1 MSTLVRLTCT
11 STPTFPFLSTFAHL
25 LPTMRFLHTADWHLG
40 RLLHGVHLTD
50 DQAHLLDQFL
60 TLVRD
65 VRPDAVI
72 VAGDIYDRAVPPKEA
87 VALLNDVLQQLVVDL
102 DVPVIMNAGNHDSA
116 ERLHFGSA
124 ILENQGLH
132 IYARPGREAEPVVLH
147 DAHGPVHVYPL
158 PYAEPAEMR
167 QVVPDAEITTH
178 DDVVRVQTARAR
190 AGHPPNTRAIGVAHI
205 FAQGGDLS
213 DTERPLSV
221 GGSEQV
227 AAAHFDGFD
236 YVALGHLHRRQ
247 KVGASHIR
255 YSGSLMKYSFNEVA
269 HEKSVYLV
277 EMDAAGDCTVE
288 TIPLTPR
295 RDLRKIEGTLD
306 EVLTGPKPGES
317 ADDYLWVDLKE
328 EGPVLDAMNKIRSVY
343 PNTLH
348 IQRPRADVSRTIRGL
363 EEEGGRLKS
372 DTEIFEL
379 FFKHVTGADG
389 LSDEQRTTLSEALD
403 AIRTEARD
411 A

>member
-1 MSTLVRLTCT
+1 
-11 STPTFPFLSTFAHL
+11 
-25 LPTMRFLHTADWHLG
+25 MRFLHTADWHLG

-50 DQAHLLDQFL
+50 DQAYLLDQFL

-87 VALLNDVLQQLVVDL
+87 VALLNDVLQRLVL
-102 DVPVIMNAGNHDSA
+102 ELEVPVIMNAGNHDSA
-116 ERLHFGSA
+116 ERLNFGSG
-124 ILENQGLH
+124 ILQAKGLH
-132 IYARPGREAEPVVLH
+132 IVARPGREAEPVVLH
-147 DAHGPVHVYPL
+147 DAHGPVHIYPF

-167 QVVPDAEITTH
+167 QVAPEEEITTH

-190 AGHPPNTRAIGVAHI
+190 AGHPPNSRAIAVAHI

-247 KVGASHIR
+247 KVGPTHIR

-306 EVLTGPKPGES
+306 EVLAGPAAGENPK
-317 ADDYLWVDLKE
+317 DYLWVDLRE
-328 EGPVLDAMNKIRSVY
+328 TGPVLDAMNKIRAVY
-343 PNTLH
+343 PHTLH
-348 IQRPRADVSRTIRGL
+348 IQRPRAAVDRTIQGL
-363 EEEGGRLKS
+363 EREGGSRKS

-379 FFKHVTGADG
+379 FFEHVTGRDG
-389 LSDEQRTTLSEALD
+389 LSEGQRATLSDALETIGTD
-403 AIRTEARD
+403 ARGA
-411 A
+411 

>member
-1 MSTLVRLTCT
+1 
-11 STPTFPFLSTFAHL
+11 
-25 LPTMRFLHTADWHLG
+25 MRFLHTADWHLG

-50 DQAHLLDQFL
+50 DQAYLLDQFL
-60 TLVRD
+60 TLVAD
-65 VRPDAVI
+65 VEPDAVI

-87 VALLNDVLQQLVVDL
+87 VALLDGVLQRLVLEL

-116 ERLHFGSA
+116 ERLNFGSG
-124 ILENQGLH
+124 ILQSRGLH
-132 IYARPGREAEPVVLH
+132 IVARPGRAAEPVVLH
-147 DAHGPVHVYPL
+147 DAHGPVHVYPF

-167 QVVPDAEITTH
+167 QVAPEEDITTH
-178 DDVVRVQTARAR
+178 DDVVRVQAARAR
-190 AGHPPNTRAIGVAHI
+190 AAHPKGTRAIAVAHI

-227 AAAHFDGFD
+227 MTAHFDGFD

-247 KVGASHIR
+247 TVGAPHIR

-277 EMDAAGDCTVE
+277 EMDAQGACSVE
-288 TIPLTPR
+288 AIPLTPR

-306 EVLTGPKPGES
+306 EVLAGPARGEN
-317 ADDYLWVDLKE
+317 ADDYLWVDLQE
-328 EGPVLDAMNKIRSVY
+328 TGPVLDAMNKIRAVY

-348 IQRPRADVSRTIRGL
+348 IQRPRAEIDRTIQGL
-363 EEEGGRLKS
+363 EQEGGSPKS
-372 DTEIFEL
+372 DAEIFEL
-379 FFKHVTGADG
+379 FFQYVTGADG
-389 LSDEQRTTLSEALD
+389 LSEERRATITDALD
-403 AIRTEARD
+403 TIRTGAR
-411 A
+411 AA